1 MRRQLVVLTRSI
13 LIIWQCLAVQ
23 VVTSQRLT
31 NCDNIIIQSL
41 RCYHLTLSIYSLCSC
56 LQVNVFLFGL
66 DASVLP
72 LCSYLE
78 WFSLTSYAL
87 GGEYITFFFGGTFS
101 ATIESSASFTVCL
114 FVCQTGVQIFFPA
127 SLSDMTCHFAR
138 LLAYG
143 RCFILS
149 FNTVFRLLFAYFIVF
164 FSNLYDETSF
174 IFVHSYFW

>member
-31 NCDNIIIQSL
+31 NCDNITIQSL
-41 RCYHLTLSIYSLCSC
+41 RWYHLTLSIYSLCSC

-101 ATIESSASFTVCL
+101 ATIESSASFTVCMSNGCSNFL
-114 FVCQTGVQIFFPA
+114 PRFLIWHDMSFRSFVGVWSVLHSFF
-127 SLSDMTCHFAR
+127 
-138 LLAYG
+138 
-143 RCFILS
+143 
-149 FNTVFRLLFAYFIVF
+149 
-164 FSNLYDETSF
+164 
-174 IFVHSYFW
+174 